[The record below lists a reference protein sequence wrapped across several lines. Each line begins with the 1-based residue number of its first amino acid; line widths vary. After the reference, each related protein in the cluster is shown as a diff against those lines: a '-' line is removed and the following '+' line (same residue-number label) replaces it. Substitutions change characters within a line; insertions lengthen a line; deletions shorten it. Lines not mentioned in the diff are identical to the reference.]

1 VPELYISLE
10 LLAYISFSNKVG
22 GGALESKKLR
32 TTDLN
37 HFTLGFI
44 VHLFC
49 LQTGEIM
56 SIPESHTVIQVPV
69 DDFVTMINNYCKVRT
84 LYSAEQ

>member
-1 VPELYISLE
+1 MPETQLYISLDGKHFE
-10 LLAYISFSNKVG
+10 CLKQR
-22 GGALESKKLR
+22 ALESKRLR

-37 HFTLGFI
+37 NFTLGFI

-56 SIPESHTVIQVPV
+56 SIPDSHTVIQVPV
-69 DDFVTMINNYCKVRT
+69 DDFVTMINNYCKVGT
-84 LYSAEQ
+84 LCSAAR